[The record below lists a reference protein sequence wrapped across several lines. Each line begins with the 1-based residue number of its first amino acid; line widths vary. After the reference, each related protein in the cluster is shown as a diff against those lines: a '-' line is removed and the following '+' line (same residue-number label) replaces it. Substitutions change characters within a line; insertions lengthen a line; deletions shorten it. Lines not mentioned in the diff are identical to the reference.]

1 MDEKNEIFNYTYS
14 ATQQKEIKSIREKYT
29 QPTQEEEK
37 MERLRRLA
45 QSVTRPGT
53 IVSLIV
59 GIVSALIMGTGMS
72 CTMVWGGVWFIP
84 GIIIGVIGMAGV
96 AAAYPIY
103 NYITK
108 KQREKVAPEI
118 IRLSDELMK

>member
-37 MERLRRLA
+37 MERLRRLD

>member
-1 MDEKNEIFNYTYS
+1 MDEKMEIFNYTYS
-14 ATQQKEIKSIREKYT
+14 AAQQKEIKSIREKYT

-37 MERLRRLA
+37 MERLRRLD
-45 QSVTRPGT
+45 QSVTKRGT

-59 GIVSALIMGTGMS
+59 GIVSALIMGAGMS

-96 AAAYPIY
+96 ATAYPIY

>member
-29 QPTQEEEK
+29 QPTLEEEK
-37 MERLRRLA
+37 MERLRRLD
-45 QSVTRPGT
+45 QSVTKPGT